1 MPLQEVLSPLSHLLN
16 PLINNFYIHIEMVI
30 FGIYCTKYNTLLKL
44 IWLTSFHTLSVATR
58 EFLSTRRAVCIILHC
73 TSIDHHKAGPQHGFF
88 LSKACHHHGTLM
100 FSVPAYVPLTD
111 LPMPQLFLRAKVP
124 ASTLRY
130 CLRNK
135 QSTCGGTRLRP
146 KCGFMSRLLYQNPL
160 LNANSKL

>member
-16 PLINNFYIHIEMVI
+16 SLINNFYIHIEMVI
-30 FGIYCTKYNTLLKL
+30 FGIYCTKYITLLKL

-58 EFLSTRRAVCIILHC
+58 EFLSTHAICIILHC
-73 TSIDHHKAGPQHGFF
+73 TSIGHHKVGSQHGFF

-100 FSVPAYVPLTD
+100 FSVPAYVLLTD
-111 LPMPQLFLRAKVP
+111 LPMPQLFLRAKVLP
-124 ASTLRY
+124 SPLRY

-135 QSTCGGTRLRP
+135 QSTRGGTCLRP
-146 KCGFMSRLLYQNPL
+146 KCGFTSRLLYQNPL